1 MTVSVYGVC
10 NVKNAFVTLGTLSVI
25 VKELSH
31 PVPVNLLCY
40 SCSLHLAKHWM
51 TNC

>member
-10 NVKNAFVTLGTLSVI
+10 TVKNAFVTLGI

-31 PVPVNLLCY
+31 PVPFNLLCY
-40 SCSLHLAKHWM
+40 SCSLLFAKHFM
-51 TNC
+51 TKC